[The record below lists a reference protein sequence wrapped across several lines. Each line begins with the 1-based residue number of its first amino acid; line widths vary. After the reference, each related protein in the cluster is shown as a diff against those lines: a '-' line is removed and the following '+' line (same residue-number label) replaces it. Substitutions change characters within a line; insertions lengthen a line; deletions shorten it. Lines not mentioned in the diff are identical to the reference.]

1 MKGYRPGFLL
11 FPLIDGVAFLA
22 TALAVAA
29 GSIPYGGILFLL
41 VPPALF
47 LPIVRGFGT
56 GRERAVFAGPGAR
69 QFLIDWGRTLVVTA
83 VVLFPVPLLFVMR
96 ALAEDVPALD
106 GVANVVL
113 QLSVF
118 VFPILA
124 AFYPAHLAALAI
136 RNDVLWALLPGPVA
150 EVRTKK
156 MDQDGSMA
164 LMVLVLI
171 GGFFVVVF
179 AGIAQSFLPRVG
191 GALGRLLW
199 IWLADQIALLVGLS
213 LQGKVSKKVL
223 LGIDPAQARESQVPS
238 APQP

>member
-11 FPLIDGVAFLA
+11 FPLTDGVAVLA
-22 TALAVAA
+22 TAMAVAA
-29 GSIPYGGILFLL
+29 GSIPYGGLLFLL
-41 VPPALF
+41 LPPALF

-56 GRERAVFAGPGAR
+56 AEERAVFVGPGAR

-96 ALAEDVPALD
+96 ALADDVPGLD

-136 RNDVLWALLPGPVA
+136 KNDVLWALLPGPVA
-150 EVRTKK
+150 EVRKKK
-156 MDQDGSMA
+156 MDSDASVA
-164 LMVLVLI
+164 LVVVVVI
-171 GGFFVVVF
+171 GGFLTVVF
-179 AGIAQSFLPRVG
+179 AGLAQSLLPEAG
-191 GALGRLLW
+191 GPIARALW
-199 IWLADQIALLVGLS
+199 IWLADQIAILVGLS
-213 LQGKVSKKVL
+213 LQGRVSKRIL
-223 LGIDPAQARESQVPS
+223 LGLPPLPSNESAAPD